1 MTDNFD
7 KNGEKNAVK
16 DGAKNAE
23 NNAIIFKRTVQE
35 IFSLGLS
42 PTPVVYAVFY
52 EFFAGENRCL
62 SEEIEK
68 IKRARPVIQDDIEGL
83 FRTHIAPRL
92 AMKSDE
98 MTGRLVQNI
107 VGVIDSTIST
117 LDVSGKKLDHVVGKI
132 ETVKTT
138 FEAQQREDLAALTGA
153 LAGMLKRAKE
163 TIDDSSKKFETTT
176 KELESIKKTIA
187 GSKEDSL
194 VDPLT
199 GLLNRRGLEI
209 KILECHQ
216 EANAALWAN
225 PCSVLFLDLDH
236 FKSLNDTHGHLTGD
250 KVLRTVGEFLKKTLR
265 GEDLAARFGGEEF
278 VVVLP
283 NTPLSYGNVV
293 AEKIRKSIE
302 KLSIKTKSGKDLG
315 NITVSIGLDEYKFP
329 QRVQGETGTVSL
341 EAFWTTVHNADTALY
356 HSKNSGRNRTTI
368 YYS

>member
-1 MTDNFD
+1 MTDNSD
-7 KNGEKNAVK
+7 KNV
-16 DGAKNAE
+16 AKNAG

-35 IFSLGLS
+35 IFSLGLF
-42 PTPVVYAVFY
+42 PTPGVYTVFY
-52 EFFAGENRCL
+52 EFFTGENRGI

-68 IKRARPVIQDDIEGL
+68 IKRVRPLIQDDIEEL
-83 FRTHIAPRL
+83 FRAHIAPRL

-98 MTGRLVQNI
+98 MTGRLVEKI

-117 LDVSGKKLDHVVGKI
+117 LDVSEKRLDEVVGKI
-132 ETVKTT
+132 EAVKNT
-138 FEAQQREDLAALTGA
+138 FEVQQRGDLASLTGA
-153 LAGMLKRAKE
+153 LACLLKRAKE
-163 TIDDSSKKFETTT
+163 TIDDSSKKIEATT
-176 KELESIKKTIA
+176 KELESIKKTMA
-187 GSKEDSL
+187 VSKEDSL

-236 FKSLNDTHGHLTGD
+236 FKLLNDTHGHLTGD
-250 KVLRTVGEFLKKTLR
+250 KVLQTVGEFLKKTLR

-283 NTPLSYGNVV
+283 NTPLSYGNIV

-329 QRVQGETGTVSL
+329 QRVQGETVPVSL
-341 EAFWTTVHNADTALY
+341 DAFWTTVHNADTALY